1 MQRFCV
7 RLAVAVLLSIG
18 VAACEGPMG
27 PAGAPGPGTR
37 LVLNGTT
44 DQFGEAQI
52 DLPAEAGTIESP
64 PAVTC
69 YLSQTG
75 LEWLIISFDT
85 DSDTDTD
92 TTTDFF
98 GVTACLLSQ
107 STGGS
112 LSVVILGVPAS
123 WMFRVVV
130 VY

>member
-52 DLPAEAGTIESP
+52 DLPAEAGTLESP

>member
-1 MQRFCV
+1 
-7 RLAVAVLLSIG
+7 
-18 VAACEGPMG
+18 MG

-44 DQFGEAQI
+44 DQFGEAEI
-52 DLPAEAGTIESP
+52 ALPAEAGTIDSP
-64 PAVTC
+64 PAVSC

-75 LEWLIISFDT
+75 VEWLIISFDT

-98 GVTACLLSQ
+98 AVTACLLAQ
-107 STGGS
+107 STGGG
-112 LSVVILGVPAS
+112 LSVVILGVPPS